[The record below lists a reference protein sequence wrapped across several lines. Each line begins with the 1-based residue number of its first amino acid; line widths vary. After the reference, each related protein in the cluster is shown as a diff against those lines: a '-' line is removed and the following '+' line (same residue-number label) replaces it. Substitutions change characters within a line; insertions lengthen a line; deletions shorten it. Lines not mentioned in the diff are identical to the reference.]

1 MRTHR
6 GPRDGGKDRKG
17 GPKGQSASNV
27 GPGTGLIYVG
37 VGRRGHIR
45 PGDLVGCIANETALT
60 AETSTNPH
68 FDHYSVVGVP
78 EAEVESTIAAI
89 NGTTIRG
96 KRAKARRFVEKD

>member
-1 MRTHR
+1 M
-6 GPRDGGKDRKG
+6 
-17 GPKGQSASNV
+17 
-27 GPGTGLIYVG
+27 IYVG

-60 AETSTNPH
+60 GRDIGPIRIS
-68 FDHYSVVGVP
+68 DHYSVVGVP

>member
-1 MRTHR
+1 M
-6 GPRDGGKDRKG
+6 
-17 GPKGQSASNV
+17 
-27 GPGTGLIYVG
+27 IYVG

-60 AETSTNPH
+60 GRDSGPLRIS
-68 FDHYSVVGVP
+68 DHDSVVGVP

-89 NGTTIRG
+89 NRTTIRG